1 LERRAGVLG
10 QAPRLLSVHLEPL
23 LRAEVHESTNVVI
36 DARVGVGERRG
47 DTALRVAGVAGM
59 GSTPGGVNRW
69 LRRTPAERGIQ
80 MLIDDQTVTID
91 VYIVVNAECNLRE
104 VSQNVQK
111 LVARDIEDNVG
122 MHIGNI
128 NVHIEDVVFDAIDER
143 ERTS

>member
-1 LERRAGVLG
+1 VNVETVEPLPGDLITIAPGVLLTVV
-10 QAPRLLSVHLEPL
+10 RL
-23 LRAEVHESTNVVI
+23 A
-36 DARVGVGERRG
+36 
-47 DTALRVAGVAGM
+47 ALRVAGVAGM

-128 NVHIEDVVFDAIDER
+128 NVHIEDVVFDWIDER

>member
-1 LERRAGVLG
+1 MDVETVEPLPGDRITIAPGVLLTVV
-10 QAPRLLSVHLEPL
+10 RL
-23 LRAEVHESTNVVI
+23 A
-36 DARVGVGERRG
+36 
-47 DTALRVAGVAGM
+47 ALRVAGVAGM

-104 VSQNVQK
+104 VSENVEK

>member
-1 LERRAGVLG
+1 MDVETVEPLPGDRITIAPGVLLTVV
-10 QAPRLLSVHLEPL
+10 RL
-23 LRAEVHESTNVVI
+23 A
-36 DARVGVGERRG
+36 
-47 DTALRVAGVAGM
+47 ALRVAGVAGM

>member
-1 LERRAGVLG
+1 
-10 QAPRLLSVHLEPL
+10 
-23 LRAEVHESTNVVI
+23 
-36 DARVGVGERRG
+36 
-47 DTALRVAGVAGM
+47 
-59 GSTPGGVNRW
+59 
-69 LRRTPAERGIQ
+69 